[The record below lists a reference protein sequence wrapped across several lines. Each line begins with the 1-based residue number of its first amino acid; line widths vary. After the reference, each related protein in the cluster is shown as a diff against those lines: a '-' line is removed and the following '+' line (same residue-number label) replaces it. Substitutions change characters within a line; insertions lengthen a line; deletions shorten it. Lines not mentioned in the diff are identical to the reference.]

1 MANNFTAIDDLIT
14 KQKTQPVS
22 TPKEA
27 EPIIAEPEYIDIQE
41 TVEHEITDEEVK
53 KHVVIRPET
62 IRLPPDLKKLGVQA
76 TSSAQF
82 QNVQNIV
89 TPLADNKVV
98 SGLHAPVSSSLR
110 WLATLAWYIL
120 KKAHI
125 TLKNIH
131 GHVVRIF
138 KK

>member
-1 MANNFTAIDDLIT
+1 MANNFTAIDDLVK
-14 KQKTQPVS
+14 KQGKQPVS
-22 TPKEA
+22 TPKET
-27 EPIIAEPEYIDIQE
+27 EPIMAEPENTGVQE
-41 TVEHEITDEEVK
+41 MVEHEITDEEVK
-53 KHVVIRPET
+53 KHVVVRPET
-62 IRLPPDLKKLGVQA
+62 IRLPPDLKKLGVQV

-82 QNVQNIV
+82 QNVQNV
-89 TPLADNKVV
+89 TAPLADDKVV

-125 TLKNIH
+125 TLKKVH